1 MKKFFA
7 TLIILI
13 ICAALGLYFGW
24 AQRGVPP
31 DAYGIIRSKTHGL
44 DASVVKAGEF
54 RWLWYKLIP
63 TNAETSV
70 FRLNPVTHDFSAYNT
85 LPSGKTYAAFAGI
98 GETFSWEIRAAFS
111 FSLRSESLVTLVG
124 ENNIGTQDDLDE
136 FENTLAGEIDS
147 YIIRKITTDDT
158 FYRQI
163 EELLENGENP
173 EIEQEI
179 ERQFPA
185 ITNFSI
191 RVKSAQFPNFALYQQ
206 VKGLYEGYIAI
217 QKELIFNDL
226 REKAKNRVESY
237 QRFDELEQYGALIT
251 KYPLLLD
258 YLALKNHEN

>member
-13 ICAALGLYFGW
+13 ICAALVLFFGW

-31 DAYGIIRSKTHGL
+31 DAYGIIRSKTNGL
-44 DASVVKAGEF
+44 DTRLVKAGEF

-63 TNAETSV
+63 TNAVTSV
-70 FRLNPVTHDFSAYNT
+70 FRLNPVNHDFSAYNT
-85 LPSGKTYAAFAGI
+85 LPSGRTYAAFAGI
-98 GETFSWEIRAAFS
+98 GESFSWEIRAAFS
-111 FSLRSESLVTLVG
+111 FSLRPESLVTLVA
-124 ENNIGTQDDLDE
+124 ENNVGTQEELDTYE
-136 FENTLAGEIDS
+136 DSLAGQIDA
-147 YIIRKITTDDT
+147 YILRRINTDDT

-163 EELLENGENP
+163 EELLESGKNP

-185 ITNFSI
+185 IINFSF
-191 RVKSAQFPNFALYQQ
+191 RVKSAQFPDFALYQQ
-206 VKGLYEGYIAI
+206 VKSLYEGYVAI
-217 QKELIFNDL
+217 QKEFISGEL

-237 QRFDELEQYGALIT
+237 HRFDELEQYGALIT

-258 YLALKNHEN
+258 YLALENREK